1 MIGLQTRVHAALDWS
16 EAALRL
22 AVSEPAGL
30 DLSALEA
37 PAEKIVAE
45 VAIFLR
51 EVSECPVAD
60 LRLRALSMA
69 RCLEPLARNP
79 RIAAALAL
87 RPAVARDVS
96 VGHVL
101 LAAMGVTDSA
111 FSACLA
117 RSLASPFA
125 GSRERVPYRELEQD
139 WLAALSEGRGLQS
152 QAVRRTALVTGLDLL
167 GANRDDLYG
176 LTHAI
181 AYATDFGRWALPP
194 EVSAQS
200 VLCFADSA
208 LANVLD
214 ADDFDLAAELVLAWP
229 CLGSPLSP
237 TAAFALTV
245 MTRVEDAAGVLPSFG
260 LQRDAITR
268 QPEALR
274 KDYVTA
280 VSYHTALVMGLACS
294 TLLRCAPGIAPP
306 QLLAPGHRDFAA
318 NLLAALRSDTRH
330 RQWMAD
336 AAGLAPPSLA
346 ALAPF
351 LLDVAL
357 VRAVRVLDFA
367 GARQHLA
374 DAVAAGIALSPL
386 ALQTA
391 QMLARIAASADVL
404 GPAAV
409 A

>member
-1 MIGLQTRVHAALDWS
+1 
-16 EAALRL
+16 
-22 AVSEPAGL
+22 
-30 DLSALEA
+30 
-37 PAEKIVAE
+37 
-45 VAIFLR
+45 
-51 EVSECPVAD
+51 
-60 LRLRALSMA
+60 
-69 RCLEPLARNP
+69 
-79 RIAAALAL
+79 
-87 RPAVARDVS
+87 VARDVS

-101 LAAMGVTDSA
+101 LAAMGITDSA
-111 FSACLA
+111 FSACLE
-117 RSLASPFA
+117 RSVASAFA

-139 WLAALSEGRGLQS
+139 WLAALSEGRRLES
-152 QAVRRTALVTGLDLL
+152 QAVRRTALVTGVDLL

-200 VLCFADSA
+200 VLSFADSA

-229 CLGSPLSP
+229 CIGSPLSP

-274 KDYVTA
+274 EDYITA
-280 VSYHTALVMGLACS
+280 VSYHTALVMGLACT
-294 TLLRCAPGIAPP
+294 TLLRRAPGLAPP
-306 QLLAPGHRDFAA
+306 HLHAPGHQDFAA
-318 NLLAALRSDTRH
+318 NLLAGLRSDAKQ
-330 RQWMAD
+330 RQWMTD
-336 AAGLAPPSLA
+336 AGGLAPPGLA

-357 VRAVRVLDFA
+357 VRAVRVLDFG
-367 GARQHLA
+367 GARRHLA
-374 DAVAAGIALSPL
+374 DAVSEGIALSPL

-391 QMLARIAASADVL
+391 QMLSRLAASADVL

-409 A
+409 T